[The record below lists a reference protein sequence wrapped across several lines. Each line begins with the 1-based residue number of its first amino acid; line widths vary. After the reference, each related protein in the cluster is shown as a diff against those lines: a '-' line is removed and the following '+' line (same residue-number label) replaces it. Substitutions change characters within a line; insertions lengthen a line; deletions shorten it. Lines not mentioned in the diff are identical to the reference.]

1 MTFLTVVLLALSTAQ
16 SYVTISN
23 YCAEKREES
32 SDMMVFYLDPIIL
45 PPAKESQNSE

>member
-1 MTFLTVVLLALSTAQ
+1 MTFLTVVLLALSTAR

-23 YCAEKREES
+23 YCEQKREES
-32 SDMMVFYLDPIIL
+32 GEVMVFYIDPIIL